1 MTTATGTDAEKFSE
15 EVAHIERTAL
25 VQQSRRLIF
34 WGRSPAP
41 DRIARL
47 TPLATAF
54 DNRVRT
60 APQSSTGG
68 VVVVVSGHGQAERK
82 ALLSL
87 LGILSARYLP
97 VLLVVKDDKDDAYYR
112 SLDPNSKDVM
122 VLGTVSNYVAHQAA
136 ILNSLQNPPPTIQR
150 EFARVIASARLLET
164 GGTDAKPPRPG
175 FFAPLRR
182 RRRRPVQ
189 S

>member
-1 MTTATGTDAEKFSE
+1 MHKPT
-15 EVAHIERTAL
+15 V
-25 VQQSRRLIF
+25 
-34 WGRSPAP
+34 

-60 APQSSTGG
+60 APQSGAGG

-87 LGILSARYLP
+87 LGSLSARSLP

-112 SLDPNSKDVM
+112 ALDPNSKDMRVI
-122 VLGTVSNYVAHQAA
+122 GTVSNYVAHQAG
-136 ILNSLQNPPPTIQR
+136 ILNSLRNPPPTIQR
-150 EFARVIASARLLET
+150 EFARVIASARLLEN
-164 GGTDAKPPRPG
+164 GGQDAKPSRQG
-175 FFAPLRR
+175 FLAPLRR
-182 RRRRPVQ
+182 RGRHPIQ